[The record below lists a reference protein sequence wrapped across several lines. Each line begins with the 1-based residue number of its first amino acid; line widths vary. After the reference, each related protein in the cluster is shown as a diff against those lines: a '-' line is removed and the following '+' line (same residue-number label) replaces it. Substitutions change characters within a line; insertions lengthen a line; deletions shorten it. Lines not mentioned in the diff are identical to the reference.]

1 MMLEQINKTNDIK
14 NISKEQLPQLASE
27 IRDFL
32 IESISKTG
40 GHLASNL
47 GVVELTMALHY
58 TFDLPTDKIVWDV
71 GHQAYTHKI
80 LTGRKEAFD
89 SLRQYKGLSGF
100 PKREESPC
108 DVYDTGHSSTS
119 ISAGLG
125 YAHARDLRGDSEY
138 IISVIG
144 DGSLTGG
151 VAYEALNNA
160 SQIKTNFI
168 IVLNDNNMSISEN
181 VGGMSMQLGK
191 MRTANFYTG
200 LKKGVV
206 DSLHKVP
213 VVGDSMIRGIRRTKN
228 SIKQFFIPGMFFE
241 EMGITYI
248 GPVDGHDIPH
258 LLEAFQAAKH
268 VEGPVL
274 VHVLTTKGKGYT
286 PAEKHPSRFHGTAPF
301 EIETGIAGG
310 GAAAYTDIF
319 STVMRKMGERDEKVV
334 AITAAMETGVGLK
347 RFHNMFPERFFD
359 VGIAEQHAV
368 SLAGGL
374 ALGGMKPVVAI
385 YSSFLQRGYDEIVQ
399 DICLQNLPVVFAIDR
414 AGLVGSDGPTHHG
427 VFDLAYLTAVPN
439 MTVMAPKN
447 IWEFSDM
454 IKFAINF
461 NAPIAI
467 RYPRGAAYD
476 QLKEIRNPIEL
487 GKSEWIYK
495 GEKVALLCLGA
506 MVKEGVA
513 VVEKLREHGINAT
526 LVNMRFA
533 KPIDEEVCKEVA
545 NTHSVVVTMEDH
557 SVMGGLGDLVA
568 AYYASQNIVPEHLI
582 RVGIPDK
589 FIEQGSV
596 SQLYKECGMD
606 AESVVTKIMSVVE
619 R

>member
-1 MMLEQINKTNDIK
+1 MILDQIKETNDIK
-14 NISKEQLPQLASE
+14 KIPQEQLPELANE
-27 IRDFL
+27 IREFL

-47 GVVELTMALHY
+47 GVVELTMAMHY
-58 TFDLPTDKIVWDV
+58 AFDLPKDKIVWDV

-80 LTGRKEAFD
+80 LTGRKEQFD

-125 YAHARDLRGDSEY
+125 YAHARDLRGGSEHV
-138 IISVIG
+138 IAVIG

-151 VAYEALNNA
+151 IALEALNNA
-160 SQIKTNFI
+160 SAIKTNFI
-168 IVLNDNNMSISEN
+168 IVLNDNNMSISKN
-181 VGGMSMQLGK
+181 VGGLSTQLGK
-191 MRTANFYTG
+191 LRTTNFYTN
-200 LKKGVV
+200 LKKKTLNSLSKIPGVGQPII
-206 DSLHKVP
+206 K
-213 VVGDSMIRGIRRTKN
+213 GIRKTKN
-228 SIKQFFIPGMFFE
+228 SIKQLFIPGMFFE
-241 EMGITYI
+241 EMGITYM

-258 LLEAFQAAKH
+258 LLSVFQSAKH
-268 VEGPVL
+268 VEGPVV
-274 VHVLTTKGKGYT
+274 VHVLTTKGKGYSL
-286 PAEKHPSRFHGTAPF
+286 AERHPSRFHGTAPF
-301 EIETGIAGG
+301 EIETGITGG
-310 GAAAYTDIF
+310 SAPGYTDIF
-319 STVMRKMGERDEKVV
+319 STVMRKMGERDPKVV

-347 RFHNMFPERFFD
+347 RFHNMFPDRFFD

-385 YSSFLQRGYDEIVQ
+385 YSSFLQRGYDEIIQ
-399 DICLQNLPVVFAIDR
+399 DICLQNIPVVFAIDR

-427 VFDLAYLTAVPN
+427 VFDLAYLTSVPN
-439 MTVMAPKN
+439 MTVLAPKN

-461 NAPIAI
+461 NGPIAI

-476 QLKEIRNPIEL
+476 KLKEIRNPIEY
-487 GKSEWIYK
+487 GKAEYIQK
-495 GEKVALLCLGA
+495 GQKVALLCLGA
-506 MVKEGVA
+506 MVKEGMA
-513 VVEKLREHGINAT
+513 VLDRLKQSGIEAT

-533 KPIDEEVCKEVA
+533 KPLDEAVCKEVA
-545 NTHSVVVTMEDH
+545 ENHDIVVTMEDH
-557 SVMGGLGDLVA
+557 ALIGGLGDLVA
-568 AYYASQNIVPEHLI
+568 SFYVENNLAPKHFVRI
-582 RVGIPDK
+582 GIPDQ

-596 SQLYKECGMD
+596 PQLYKECKMD
-606 AESVVTKIMSVVE
+606 ADSVYDAIMEKIN
-619 R
+619 

>member
-1 MMLEQINKTNDIK
+1 MILDQIKSTNDIK
-14 NISKEQLPQLASE
+14 KIPQEQLPQLADE
-27 IRDFL
+27 IREFL
-32 IESISKTG
+32 IASISKTG

-47 GVVELTMALHY
+47 GVVELTMAMHY
-58 TFDLPTDKIVWDV
+58 SFDLPKDKIVWDV

-80 LTGRKEAFD
+80 LTGRKDAFD
-89 SLRQYKGLSGF
+89 TLRQYKGLSGF

-125 YAHARDLRGDSEY
+125 YAYARDLRGDSEHV
-138 IISVIG
+138 IAVIG

-151 VAYEALNNA
+151 VAFEALNNA
-160 SQIKTNFI
+160 SEIKTNFI
-168 IVLNDNNMSISEN
+168 IVLNDNNMSISKN
-181 VGGMSMQLGK
+181 VGGLSSQLGK
-191 MRTANFYTG
+191 LRTTNFYTG
-200 LKKGVV
+200 LKKGVLG
-206 DSLHKVP
+206 SLSKVP
-213 VVGDSMIRGIRRTKN
+213 GVGEPIIRGIRKTKD
-228 SIKQFFIPGMFFE
+228 SIKQLFIPGMFFE
-241 EMGITYI
+241 EMGITYM
-248 GPVDGHDIPH
+248 GPVDGHDISH
-258 LLEAFQAAKH
+258 LLSVFQSAKH

-274 VHVLTTKGKGYT
+274 IHVMTTKGKGYSL
-286 PAEKHPSRFHGTAPF
+286 AERHPSRFHGTAPF
-301 EIETGIAGG
+301 EIETGITAGN
-310 GAAAYTDIF
+310 APAYTDIF
-319 STVMRKMGERDEKVV
+319 STVMRKMGERDPKVV

-347 RFHNMFPERFFD
+347 RFHNMFPDRFFD

-374 ALGGMKPVVAI
+374 SLGGMKPVVAI

-427 VFDLAYLTAVPN
+427 VFDLAYLTSVPN

-454 IKFAINF
+454 MKYAIDYNG
-461 NAPIAI
+461 PIAV

-476 QLKEIRNPIEL
+476 KLKEIRNPIQR
-487 GKSEWIYK
+487 GKGEYIQK

-506 MVKEGVA
+506 MVKVGME
-513 VVEKLREHGINAT
+513 VVEKLEAEGIHAT

-533 KPIDEEVCKEVA
+533 KPIDEELCKEIGEM
-545 NTHSVVVTMEDH
+545 HSVVVTMEDH
-557 SVMGGLGDLVA
+557 SLVGGLGDLVA
-568 AYYASQNIVPEHLI
+568 SFYVGHHMMPEHLVRI
-582 RVGIPDK
+582 GVPDK
-589 FIEQGSV
+589 FIEQGTV

-606 AESVVTKIMSVVE
+606 ADSVFNSIMKVVK
-619 R
+619 